1 MKKNVFTSEGK
12 ALVSKLRCD
21 GDLRRRSETRARAA

>member
-1 MKKNVFTSEGK
+1 MKENVFTNEGK

-21 GDLRRRSETRARAA
+21 GDLRRRTETRARTA